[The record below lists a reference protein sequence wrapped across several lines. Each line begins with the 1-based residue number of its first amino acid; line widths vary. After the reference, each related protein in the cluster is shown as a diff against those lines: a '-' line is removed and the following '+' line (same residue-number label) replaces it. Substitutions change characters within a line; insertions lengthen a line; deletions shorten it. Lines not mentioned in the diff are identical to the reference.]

1 MPTEREQL
9 FGNDLQVRDRFGGFD
24 LISSETNDLDVAEG
38 NANVIQALQLRL
50 RIRQGELAALGWPTY
65 GSRIHEL
72 IGEPNNSRTHTRLM
86 AYARAAI
93 APDARVQE
101 IQSIRTEVL
110 PGERNVVRLYID
122 ILLINKPNPFLLVSD
137 INLEAP

>member
-24 LISSETNDLDVAEG
+24 LVPNEHLDLGLSQG
-38 NANVIQALQLRL
+38 NANIIQALQLRL
-50 RIRQGELAALGWPTY
+50 RVRRGELAPLGWPRY

-72 IGEPNNSRTHTRLM
+72 IGEPNTPRTHARLM

-93 APDARVQE
+93 EADARVQE
-101 IQSIRTEVL
+101 IQSLRAEVL
-110 PGERNVVRLYID
+110 PGERTVVRLFID
-122 ILLINKPNPFLLVSD
+122 ILLINEPNPLLLISD
-137 INLEAP
+137 INLEGV